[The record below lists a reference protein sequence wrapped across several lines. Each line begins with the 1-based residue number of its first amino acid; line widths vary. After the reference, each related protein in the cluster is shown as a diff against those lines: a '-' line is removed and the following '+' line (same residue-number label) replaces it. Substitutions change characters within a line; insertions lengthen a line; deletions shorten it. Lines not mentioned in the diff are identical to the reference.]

1 MDEPIIVIPKVIN
14 LCVSVTEQQN
24 GETKEIWGAAVDN
37 GSVWV
42 MVRVA
47 GNPAGT
53 ARWERLPSVPGT
65 V

>member
-1 MDEPIIVIPKVIN
+1 MADPVAVPKVTS
-14 LCVSVTEQQN
+14 LCVSTTEQQN
-24 GETKEIWGAAVDN
+24 GEVKEIWGAAVDD

-47 GNPAGT
+47 GNPAGA

>member
-1 MDEPIIVIPKVIN
+1 MSDPVAVPKVTS
-14 LCVSVTEQQN
+14 LCVSTTEQQN
-24 GETKEIWGAAVDN
+24 GEVKEIWGAAVDD

-47 GNPAGT
+47 GNPTRA